1 MDERI
6 NDWGEVMENAP
17 AKAVEDQLYT
27 QVGVGLWFEGWGLSA
42 QRGVCFVTGPATLT
56 NNNPR

>member
-27 QVGVGLWFEGWGLSA
+27 QVGVGFGFRVGRACL
-42 QRGVCFVTGPATLT
+42 CFVEGPSSTVT